1 MNYVLW
7 FLLTCHESQLLL
19 FELFWEDVVIVFLN
33 AFCIDLSET
42 ENSACKHVSTYF
54 GSGMS
59 KTKWRTSI
67 SVLSQDRENLIIV
80 LERVLFG
87 WRSHSCQNHLMR
99 KSQLAFTVHSS
110 QPAITFHAELQ
121 QRLQEGFPPHK
132 YTAARQLLLVLL
144 TPSQDTA
151 TSPTLPNL
159 SLFHKLGDTE
169 LSLVTCTVLFPSE
182 HLQSSNTYLHGDLR
196 LCLQCILKL
205 KWIWKAIFAVKVH
218 GQLVHCTQHLT
229 CIPSASHLMSCAI
242 KIILWEGIFSWAV
255 SENCMGLVN

>member
-1 MNYVLW
+1 
-7 FLLTCHESQLLL
+7 
-19 FELFWEDVVIVFLN
+19 
-33 AFCIDLSET
+33 
-42 ENSACKHVSTYF
+42 
-54 GSGMS
+54 
-59 KTKWRTSI
+59 
-67 SVLSQDRENLIIV
+67 
-80 LERVLFG
+80 
-87 WRSHSCQNHLMR
+87 MR

-121 QRLQEGFPPHK
+121 QRLQEGLPPHK

-205 KWIWKAIFAVKVH
+205 KWIWKAILAVKVH

-242 KIILWEGIFSWAV
+242 KIILWEGIFS
-255 SENCMGLVN
+255 